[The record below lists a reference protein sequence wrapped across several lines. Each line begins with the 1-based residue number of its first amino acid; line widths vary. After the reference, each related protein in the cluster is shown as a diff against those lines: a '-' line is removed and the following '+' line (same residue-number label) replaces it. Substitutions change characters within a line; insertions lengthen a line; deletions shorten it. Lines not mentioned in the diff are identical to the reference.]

1 MNTEHPAD
9 AVLTERAG
17 SVFRITINKPERR
30 NAINAT
36 VVAGIAEGIRT
47 AQATAGVGAI
57 VLTGAGERAFCA
69 GGDLSP
75 TADGAPFAVD
85 PAHPRHDVAELFKQ
99 MEACDLPIVARVNGH
114 ALAGGLGLLCACDLA
129 VAADHATF
137 GTPEVKIGLFPMMI
151 LPQMLRVL
159 PLRRLMELCMTGDA
173 IPAHEAKAI
182 GLVNEVVPAAELDAG
197 TDALVARL
205 LRASPTALR
214 LGKQAF
220 HAMRDMSLRAGWDY
234 AQLMLPM
241 MARTEDAREGLRAFQ
256 DKRPPI
262 WTGR

>member
-1 MNTEHPAD
+1 MT
-9 AVLTERAG
+9 AVLVETTG
-17 SVFRITINKPERR
+17 SVCRITINRPERR
-30 NAINAT
+30 NALNAT
-36 VVAGIAEGIRT
+36 VVAGLIDGIRV
-47 AQATAGVGAI
+47 AQATAGVRAI
-57 VLTGAGERAFCA
+57 VLTGAGDRAFCA

-75 TADGAPFAVD
+75 TADGAPMTVD
-85 PAHPRHDVAELFKQ
+85 PAHPRHVVVDLFKQ
-99 MEACDLPIVARVNGH
+99 MAACELPIVARVNGH

-137 GTPEVKIGLFPMMI
+137 GTPEVRIGLFPMMI

-159 PLRRLMELCMTGDA
+159 PLRRLLELCMTGDA
-173 IPAHEAKAI
+173 IPAHEARSI
-182 GLVNEVVPAAELDAG
+182 GLINEVVPPADLDAATG
-197 TDALVARL
+197 AIVARL

-220 HAMRDMSLRAGWDY
+220 HAMRDMSLREGWEY

-241 MARTEDAREGLRAFQ
+241 MARTEDAREGLLAFQ
-256 DKRPPI
+256 EKRPAV

>member
-1 MNTEHPAD
+1 VTV
-9 AVLTERAG
+9 VLVETAG
-17 SVFRITINKPERR
+17 NVCRITINRPERR
-30 NAINAT
+30 NALNAA
-36 VVAGIAEGIRT
+36 VVAGLIDGLRA
-47 AQATAGVGAI
+47 AQAGDGVRAI
-57 VLTGAGERAFCA
+57 VITGAGDRAFCA

-75 TADGAPFAVD
+75 TADGAPMTVD
-85 PAHPRHDVAELFKQ
+85 PAHPHHVVVDLFKA
-99 MEACDLPIVARVNGH
+99 MAACELPIVARVNGH

-159 PLRRLMELCMTGDA
+159 PLRRLLELCMTGVP
-173 IPAHEAKAI
+173 IPATEAKAI
-182 GLVNEVVPAAELDAG
+182 GLVNEVVPTADLDAA
-197 TDALVARL
+197 TDALLERL
-205 LRASPTALR
+205 LRAAPTALR

-220 HAMRDMSLRAGWDY
+220 HAMRDMSLREGWDY

-241 MARTEDAREGLRAFQ
+241 MSRTEDAREGLRAFRE
-256 DKRPPI
+256 KRPPV